1 MMFDHGIKNNDQL
14 THTRGQRHL
23 RFLSRSTQTLIKFTD
38 RSRIAFGRDYRHV
51 QCGAN
56 VGTPSEDPTF
66 AHPAS
71 ALAVEG
77 SHAHQRRDLTRGQAA
92 QFRQARDQGGRD
104 YAATPLTLRKICTK
118 SVSWTL

>member
-77 SHAHQRRDLTRGQAA
+77 SHAHQRRDLTRGRAA
-92 QFRQARDQGGRD
+92 NSGKRVIRVAETT
-104 YAATPLTLRKICTK
+104 AATPLTLRKICTK
-118 SVSWTL
+118 SVS